1 MKDFANRGSSNRN
14 IRAPKK
20 NKFRSKKKSIQVFTP
35 TTIMSLICISALL
48 VFISFLY
55 FETDI
60 KSIEPRTNT
69 NNITIDF
76 PTSLMNGSVLIE
88 SEISNNLLSCEYFV
102 QIGAYGNKKYA
113 YEAENTLKEIELIS
127 INEIYS
133 SSNPGKILFSV
144 LSGPY
149 PNRSAANNAK
159 EKITK
164 QGFDPQLRTLCKKS

>member
-35 TTIMSLICISALL
+35 VTIMSLIFISALL
-48 VFISFLY
+48 VSISFFY

-60 KSIEPRTNT
+60 KSIEARLDT
-69 NNITIDF
+69 NNITISF
-76 PTSLMNGSVLIE
+76 PTSLMNGSILIE
-88 SEISNNLLSCEYFV
+88 SEINKLLSCEYFV

-113 YEAENTLKEIELIS
+113 YEAQNSLKKIELIS

-133 SSNPGKILFSV
+133 SSSPGKILFSV
-144 LSGPY
+144 ISGPY

-164 QGFDPQLRTLCKKS
+164 QGFDPLLRTLCKKS

>member
-1 MKDFANRGSSNRN
+1 MKDFANRGSSSRN
-14 IRAPKK
+14 ISTPKK

-35 TTIMSLICISALL
+35 VTIISLVLISASL
-48 VFISFLY
+48 VSISFLY

-60 KSIEPRTNT
+60 KSVEPRMNT

-88 SEISNNLLSCEYFV
+88 SEINNNLLSCEYFV

-113 YEAENTLKEIELIS
+113 YEAENTLEKVELIS

>member
-35 TTIMSLICISALL
+35 ITIMSLICISALL

-133 SSNPGKILFSV
+133 SSNPCLLYTSD
-144 LSGPY
+144 
-149 PNRSAANNAK
+149 AAD
-159 EKITK
+159 E
-164 QGFDPQLRTLCKKS
+164 

>member
-1 MKDFANRGSSNRN
+1 MQIEGH
-14 IRAPKK
+14 RAEILELLKK
-20 NKFRSKKKSIQVFTP
+20 INLGQKKKSIQVFTP
-35 TTIMSLICISALL
+35 VTIISLVLISASL
-48 VFISFLY
+48 VSISFLY

-60 KSIEPRTNT
+60 KSVEPRMNT

-88 SEISNNLLSCEYFV
+88 SEINNNLLSCEYFV

-113 YEAENTLKEIELIS
+113 YEAENTLEKVELIS